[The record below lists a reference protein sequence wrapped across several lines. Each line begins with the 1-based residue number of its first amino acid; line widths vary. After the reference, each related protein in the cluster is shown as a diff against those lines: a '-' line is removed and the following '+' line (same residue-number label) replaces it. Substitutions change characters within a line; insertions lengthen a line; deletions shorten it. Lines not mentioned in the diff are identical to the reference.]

1 MEADGAAAAAAA
13 GEASTEA
20 GARPLA
26 PEEEALRRNTD
37 CVYFLASPLTC
48 KKVCARSL
56 STIRRLFSLV
66 YKLVWFLGRGGN
78 SSLLDWSLEFEFR
91 TSFRES

>member
-1 MEADGAAAAAAA
+1 
-13 GEASTEA
+13 
-20 GARPLA
+20 
-26 PEEEALRRNTD
+26 
-37 CVYFLASPLTC
+37 
-48 KKVCARSL
+48 VCARSL

-78 SSLLDWSLEFEFR
+78 SSFLDWSLEFEFR